1 MPFTEL
7 FNRWFDFIYFF
18 CFLNACLACME
29 VWFFSKFSN
38 QKVKWYY
45 FASYILIIYLLASI
59 EISIRAA
66 FPLSTL
72 MELGALFLF
81 GWLALKCAPAMS
93 ATAAILAICIMQVV
107 NGIFQ
112 SLLSLL
118 LTVLFPYTMVLTTIS
133 GLFVMITVFFSYRL
147 VLTWLKDR
155 KVPMLRYILILMLPI
170 LFVLLV
176 MQHVFSVYGNT
187 VTVSTNGTRIS
198 PVVNDWTMLIIQIA
212 AYLCLFA
219 VLFAYKEL
227 LEGLAFQMRN
237 KLLEQQVNAQANS
250 VQEMQMRYEMTRTFR
265 HDLNGHWT
273 VLGGFLKTGEADKAL
288 EYLGK
293 LTTMSDQ
300 LTFPCQTGNAVLN
313 ILLTNKLGIAH
324 QKGIDVDCTVKIPD
338 NCMLDDM
345 DLCILFSNAVDNAVK
360 ACIAGNQTSPFLT
373 LKTIQKGDFF
383 MIDIKN
389 SCSDVFL
396 PVSGTGIGLQSI
408 KAVAEKYHGTVQ
420 IEKTPKAFQ
429 LTVLFLIPQHS
440 DSISMHLT

>member
-1 MPFTEL
+1 
-7 FNRWFDFIYFF
+7 
-18 CFLNACLACME
+18 ME
-29 VWFFSKFSN
+29 VWFFSRFSN
-38 QKVKWYY
+38 QKIKWYY

-187 VTVSTNGTRIS
+187 VTVSTDGIRIS
-198 PVVNDWTMLIIQIA
+198 PEVNDWTMLIIQIA
-212 AYLCLFA
+212 AYLCLFT

-227 LEGLAFQMRN
+227 LKGFELQMRN

-273 VLGGFLKTGEADKAL
+273 VLGGFLKTGETEKAL
-288 EYLGK
+288 EYLMK

-300 LTFPCQTGNAVLN
+300 LTFPCQTGNAVLD
-313 ILLTNKLGIAH
+313 ILLTNKLGMAR
-324 QKGIDVDCTVKIPD
+324 QKGIEVDCTVKIPD
-338 NCMLDDM
+338 NCMIEDM
-345 DLCILFSNAVDNAVK
+345 DLCILFSNALDNAVK

-389 SCSDVFL
+389 SYSDVFL

-408 KAVAEKYHGTVQ
+408 HAVAEKYHGTVH
-420 IEKTPKAFQ
+420 IEKAPDAFC
-429 LTVLFLIPQHS
+429 LNLLFLIPQHS